1 MNGQKTSKSM
11 QRTTRE
17 AEKMTEK
24 YIYAQEL
31 IRALKLQVHCMAQA
45 AQIVDPSIKLEK
57 IEVCGSL
64 GDFLKG
70 ERERFRTPLDL
81 CSGRYSDIDVVLTF
95 NKPDEKVAEVLAKTE
110 AQYCPCVYMP
120 RIGVHEFVWNLPSHS
135 PCKPEERV
143 TV

>member
-1 MNGQKTSKSM
+1 MMSV
-11 QRTTRE
+11 
-17 AEKMTEK
+17 TEK

-31 IRALKLQVHCMAQA
+31 IRALKLHAYCIAQA
-45 AQIVDPSIKLEK
+45 AKKVDPTIELEK

-81 CSGRYSDIDVVLTF
+81 CSGRYSDIDAVLTF

-110 AQYCPCVYMP
+110 AQCPCVYMP

-135 PCKPEERV
+135 PCKPEQKVEI
-143 TV
+143 